1 MGHGLPG
8 SNAENV
14 EYLLF
19 CNMISTE
26 GNKPVSYTHLR
37 TMLFHWNMKAT
48 MLATTMQAVPPHR
61 VQLTLCLLYT
71 SSCV

>member
-19 CNMISTE
+19 FNMISTE
-26 GNKPVSYTHLR
+26 GNKLVQHGLCIPHTIRHFGDS
-37 TMLFHWNMKAT
+37 KA
-48 MLATTMQAVPPHR
+48 
-61 VQLTLCLLYT
+61 LLPCSDLLPLQKQYGAG
-71 SSCV
+71 VLQ